1 MNQLIVFAVGRFL
14 RILGRIAPRRAGRF
28 AFRMFCT
35 PRFRGKVPG
44 VVESVME
51 AAERLALEVEGQRI
65 QAYHWPHPERG
76 EEAPLV
82 ILVHGWESRA
92 ARLAVWVEPLRAAG
106 FRVAA
111 ADAPAHGESEGKI
124 TSPRGFA
131 LALMALA
138 EEVGA
143 PAALVAHSVGGLA
156 SFLAVT
162 AGELLGFYNL
172 QPQRMVILAGAES
185 GVDATA
191 YFCRALGLPRSL
203 HRRMLDAV
211 VEVFG
216 FSMAEFDAHR
226 RAAEVTS
233 PVLWLHDPEDP
244 EVPFEGAQRVV
255 RKSSRVQLETV
266 PGLGHHR
273 IARDP
278 EIIARGV
285 EFLAPILSAGEAGPV
300 EEPAGV

>member
-1 MNQLIVFAVGRFL
+1 MSTVTVFALSWFL
-14 RILGRIAPRRAGRF
+14 RILHRLAPKRAGRL
-28 AFRMFCT
+28 AFRLFCT
-35 PRFRGKVPG
+35 PRFRATVPSA
-44 VVESVME
+44 VEPVME
-51 AAERLALEVEGQRI
+51 AAERLALQVTGRRI
-65 QAYHWPHPERG
+65 EAYHWPHPVHGR
-76 EEAPLV
+76 EAPLV

-92 ARLAVWVEPLRAAG
+92 ARLAVWVEALLAAG

-131 LALMALA
+131 LSLMALT
-138 EEVGA
+138 EQVGA
-143 PAALVAHSVGGLA
+143 PVALVAHSVGGLA
-156 SFLAVT
+156 SFLAIS
-162 AGELLGFYNL
+162 AGELLAFRDL
-172 QPQRMVILAGAES
+172 QPERMVILAGAES

-191 YFCRALGLPRSL
+191 YFCRALGLGQAI

-216 FSMAEFDAHR
+216 FPMSEFDAHR
-226 RAAEVTS
+226 RAAGLAA
-233 PVLWLHDPEDP
+233 PVLWLHDPEDD
-244 EVPFEGAQRVV
+244 EVPFEGAERVARETVKV
-255 RKSSRVQLETV
+255 RLEPV

-278 EIIARGV
+278 EIISRGV
-285 EFLAPILSAGEAGPV
+285 EFLAPILSAAGVETV